1 MNKRDRAANCFNII
15 IFLLT
20 LFSTISM
27 IIGFQFMGDIKVLS
41 ARNIAAFRYFTV
53 DSNVLAGVVSL
64 VYLIYMA
71 GKKKDRKDQ
80 TQHTNSRTKGMPLW
94 LTLLKLGAT
103 TGVSLTMMVTVFFLA
118 PTSSRGFFALF
129 MNSNFFFH
137 FIIPVLCILSFVF
150 FERPET
156 KIKFKYSLTGII
168 PMVLYSIYYTTNI
181 LLHLENGKPTNRYDL
196 YGFLGGKLSNAWFVI
211 PAIYLMT
218 WGFSILLWWGNKK
231 ANSKK

>member
-1 MNKRDRAANCFNII
+1 
-15 IFLLT
+15 
-20 LFSTISM
+20 
-27 IIGFQFMGDIKVLS
+27 
-41 ARNIAAFRYFTV
+41 
-53 DSNVLAGVVSL
+53 
-64 VYLIYMA
+64 
-71 GKKKDRKDQ
+71 
-80 TQHTNSRTKGMPLW
+80 
-94 LTLLKLGAT
+94 
-103 TGVSLTMMVTVFFLA
+103 
-118 PTSSRGFFALF
+118 